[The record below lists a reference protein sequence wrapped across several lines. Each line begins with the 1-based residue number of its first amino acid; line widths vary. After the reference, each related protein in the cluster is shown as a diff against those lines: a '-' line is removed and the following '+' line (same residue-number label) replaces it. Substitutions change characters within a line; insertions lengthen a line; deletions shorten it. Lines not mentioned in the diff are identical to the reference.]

1 MIILIKPIFVFAETA
16 SFVDLLFKTLESREY
31 LTPVIPSTNPPN
43 PNITVRQAEQTSPLP
58 KEVRKEIIP
67 VNELPNLNEAVNG
80 SAPVP
85 QKEEET
91 KRDLV
96 VRDLVVR
103 EPKKSEGV
111 KKLL

>member
-1 MIILIKPIFVFAETA
+1 MNMIFVFVETA

-43 PNITVRQAEQTSPLP
+43 PNITARQAEQTSPLP

-85 QKEEET
+85 QKEEEP
-91 KRDLV
+91 K
-96 VRDLVVR
+96 RDLVVR

-111 KKLL
+111 KKLFRYKF